1 MSLATTTTS
10 RSARVQFLDRY
21 GVVGHPVA
29 RSRLPLIHG
38 LFARLAGQQLEYRL
52 HHAPPGEFH
61 ARVQAFFAAGGCGLN
76 VIAPHKVA
84 ATAIAHEL
92 TARASRA
99 GAVNLL
105 TRRGE
110 RLLGDNT
117 DGAGLV
123 ADLTQNIGLDLTTQ
137 RVLILGAG
145 AAARGIV
152 GPLLQ
157 AQPAQLL
164 VANRNP
170 ARARQLSASFADL
183 GEVGACSLAELRPQ
197 PFDLVINATSAALVP
212 GGLPVVP
219 PGVVGPNT
227 VCYDLSYGS
236 GDTPFTCWA
245 SQQCCARAFTGWG
258 MLVEQ
263 AADSFE
269 AWRGVRP
276 DTRPALQVVMSA

>member
-1 MSLATTTTS
+1 MSRVTTTKP
-10 RSARVQFLDRY
+10 ARVRILDRY

-29 RSRLPLIHG
+29 RSRLPLIYG
-38 LFARLAGQQLEYRL
+38 LFARLSGRELEYRL
-52 HHAPPGEFH
+52 QDAPPEELR
-61 ARVQAFFAAGGCGLN
+61 ARVEEFFAAGGCGLN
-76 VIAPHKVA
+76 VIAPHKAVA
-84 ATAIAHEL
+84 SSIAHEL

-110 RLLGDNT
+110 RVLGDNT

-123 ADLTQNIGLDLTTQ
+123 RDLTQNIGLELAVQ

-157 AQPAQLL
+157 AGPAGLL
-164 VANRNP
+164 VANRN
-170 ARARQLSASFADL
+170 ATRARQLAASFEDL
-183 GEVGACSLAELRPQ
+183 GEVGACSLADLTPQ
-197 PFDLVINATSAALVP
+197 PFDLVINATSAALIAGGVP
-212 GGLPVVP
+212 AVA
-219 PGVVGPNT
+219 PGVVGPDT

-236 GDTPFTCWA
+236 GDTPFTRWA
-245 SQQCCARAFTGWG
+245 SQRGCARAFTGWG

-269 AWRGVRP
+269 MWCGVRP
-276 DTRPALQVVMSA
+276 DTRPALQVVMSL